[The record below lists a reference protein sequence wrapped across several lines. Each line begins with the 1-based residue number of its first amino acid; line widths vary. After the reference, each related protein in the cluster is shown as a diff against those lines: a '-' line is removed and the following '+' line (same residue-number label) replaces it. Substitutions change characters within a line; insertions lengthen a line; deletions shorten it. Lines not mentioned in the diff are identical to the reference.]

1 MIVSGSIGYTYSG
14 RKRSVK
20 RTRKTE
26 PVFRPAS
33 EPFFK
38 NTREDKYYPSA
49 PMTKYR
55 PPADTSYKM
64 KESKNHTVAIAYNKG
79 GYMVIGKE
87 NIKDIGK

>member
-1 MIVSGSIGYTYSG
+1 MVILGSINYSYSG

-33 EPFFK
+33 KPLLIG
-38 NTREDKYYPSA
+38 REDKYYPSA
-49 PMTKYR
+49 PMTKYKT
-55 PPADTSYKM
+55 PMDVSYKRE
-64 KESKNHTVAIAYNKG
+64 ESKNYTVAIAYNKG
-79 GYMVIGKE
+79 GYMVIGKD

>member
-1 MIVSGSIGYTYSG
+1 MVISGSINYSYSG

-33 EPFFK
+33 EPLLVAA
-38 NTREDKYYPSA
+38 REDKYYPSA

-55 PPADTSYKM
+55 PPADTSYKQ
-64 KESKNHTVAIAYNKG
+64 EVSKNYTVAIAYNKG
-79 GYMVIGKE
+79 GYMVIPKS
-87 NIKDIGK
+87 NIKDIGR

>member
-1 MIVSGSIGYTYSG
+1 MIISGSIDYSYSG

-33 EPFFK
+33 EPLFK

-49 PMTKYR
+49 PMTKYKT
-55 PPADTSYKM
+55 PMDVSYKRE
-64 KESKNHTVAIAYNKG
+64 ESKNHTVAIAYNKG